1 MSQKLLIQC
10 PNCNAR
16 LALPNSSQSEFAV
29 GCPKCQLQFRVQN
42 PAPLPANQPV
52 NPSDKLE
59 RLEPVEESSSTSEQT
74 TAASG
79 NTPAP
84 QVPAPI
90 VQAETAKPARLVRA
104 VPVDDGNSQ
113 TPSPN
118 PAAPSAFQQ
127 PHVGATQLPIDS
139 KGNFKG
145 SVTKRDL
152 PNFDFEATNAKFEL
166 HANAPGS
173 KSNTVGETEQK
184 AEASTKPEP
193 QGKQPAEQPTE
204 PVAEPPAESAQRES
218 QPAHQVAKQEKQ
230 GTEPVSSDAKQE
242 SKAAAATS
250 DSVDSAK
257 GSPASLTANAN
268 PAPQK
273 VASQPAK
280 DRSKPT
286 PDAVPDAKA
295 TDDFPVAEESA
306 ELELTRGTESAP
318 GPADEHTE
326 VAETQ
331 PDVVDSS
338 SAPIEPVERLE
349 PAPEPAQEEA
359 ARAQIEA
366 SRTETASVSSA
377 ESVGQTHNAS
387 VGEPEKDKL
396 AELAAFVSKD
406 DGTGRKGRRGK
417 RGRRKKKK
425 SAQVA
430 KPSNAEAR
438 TLAAAENK
446 AAAKNS
452 AQPVPQQSSE
462 NLGPKASPR
471 SELKPTPRVKPQAEA
486 RGPEPAK
493 EIQAQSQG
501 VASEKA
507 SAINAEV
514 SAPKEKPATGT
525 YSEQKSR
532 KRLKKKP
539 VKKSGSAAKNTM
551 GAAKKDKRSASSAKA
566 KKKEQEAR
574 REPEQSSEQDWTS
587 YHYLA
592 NRSNTSRK
600 KRKAIVA
607 GAVSFLALCF
617 AIWAVIKA
625 DLFKE
630 LSRPD
635 SSDSGNEVAVET
647 PVDSSHP
654 FVNLYIKILQARI
667 ESLEQLSPTAEAMIS
682 YRQKNPVA
690 GDIEYLL
697 EKAVA
702 EEPAP
707 REARKLILSDLSK
720 LENEQEKLEADLLKK
735 MSKAERRKWDK
746 WLRTDSTE
754 PKELV
759 AELQLCFK
767 SYRSDGLFSLPVPAQ
782 DEEALWLSLEETQV
796 VRNCL
801 KSLVEVES
809 GQTANLAGTRLF
821 KEADALFANAIK
833 RTEAEKSS
841 AEVPQSYK
849 EFLFAAKMAR
859 NAVVNRLEREQFL
872 TPTLKAS
879 LARLDAAHEAFRLA
893 EIGKS
898 EAEVRAAFPNPAS
911 SVANAP

>member
-29 GCPKCQLQFRVQN
+29 GCPKCQLQFRVEN
-42 PAPLPANQPV
+42 PAPLPASP
-52 NPSDKLE
+52 PPEKLE
-59 RLEPVEESSSTSEQT
+59 RLQPVEESPSTLDRT
-74 TAASG
+74 TAVPENRPAAQG
-79 NTPAP
+79 PAP
-84 QVPAPI
+84 V

-104 VPVDDGNSQ
+104 VPVDEPGSQ
-113 TPSPN
+113 SPSPS
-118 PAAPSAFQQ
+118 PKPPESFQQ

-173 KSNTVGETEQK
+173 KSNSVDGSVQK
-184 AEASTKPEP
+184 AESEATASPEVT
-193 QGKQPAEQPTE
+193 QSTE
-204 PVAEPPAESAQRES
+204 PKSEPAAGPTPPATERNN
-218 QPAHQVAKQEKQ
+218 QVTSQEKQ
-230 GTEPVSSDAKQE
+230 GTGPVTPDAKQE
-242 SKAAAATS
+242 ADEPGSAPVQAGSKHGSAASPMVNAA
-250 DSVDSAK
+250 SAPVK
-257 GSPASLTANAN
+257 PT
-268 PAPQK
+268 PQK
-273 VASQPAK
+273 DASQPSK
-280 DRSKPT
+280 DERKPS
-286 PDAVPDAKA
+286 PDPGVTEAAKA
-295 TDDFPVAEESA
+295 QNAREESPEI
-306 ELELTRGTESAP
+306 ELATGVRSAP
-318 GPADEHTE
+318 ELSGAQPE
-326 VAETQ
+326 VAEAQ
-331 PDVVDSS
+331 PHVADPS
-338 SAPIEPVERLE
+338 SAPIAPIERLE
-349 PAPEPAQEEA
+349 PAGEDGAGTQAETSDPKTVPAVQPAQEAKPSA
-359 ARAQIEA
+359 ADSEKERLAKIA
-366 SRTETASVSSA
+366 AL
-377 ESVGQTHNAS
+377 VGK
-387 VGEPEKDKL
+387 EE
-396 AELAAFVSKD
+396 
-406 DGTGRKGRRGK
+406 GTGRKGRRGK
-417 RGRRKKKK
+417 RGRRNKRK

-430 KPSNAEAR
+430 KSSKAEVD
-438 TLAAAENK
+438 TQAAAEMK
-446 AAAKNS
+446 KVS
-452 AQPVPQQSSE
+452 KGPPQLVLQETSE
-462 NLGPKASPR
+462 TPGPKPR
-471 SELKPTPRVKPQAEA
+471 SRSQAKPTPPVEPQAEA
-486 RGPEPAK
+486 RVPEPEK
-493 EIQAQSQG
+493 EKLAQSQV
-501 VASEKA
+501 VAESPSARSEE
-507 SAINAEV
+507 S
-514 SAPKEKPATGT
+514 PGLKEEPATGT
-525 YSEQKSR
+525 YSEQRTR

-539 VKKSGSAAKNTM
+539 VKKGSAA
-551 GAAKKDKRSASSAKA
+551 AKKNLGSGKKDRLAAASAKDR
-566 KKKEQEAR
+566 KKEQEVR
-574 REPEQSSEQDWTS
+574 REPEQSDEQDWTS

-635 SSDSGNEVAVET
+635 SSESGSEVAVET

-697 EKAVA
+697 EKALA

-720 LENEQEKLEADLLKK
+720 LENAQEKLEADLLKA
-735 MSKAERRKWDK
+735 MSKGERRKWDK

-782 DEEALWLSLEETQV
+782 EEEAIWLSLEETQV

-801 KSLVEVES
+801 KNLVEVDS
-809 GQTANLAGTRLF
+809 GKTANLVGTRLF
-821 KEADALFANAIK
+821 KEADALFANAVK
-833 RTEAEKSS
+833 RTDAKKSS
-841 AEVPQSYK
+841 SEVPQSYK

-859 NAVVNRLEREQFL
+859 NAVVNRLEREKL
-872 TPTLKAS
+872 MTPALEAS
-879 LARLDAAHEAFRLA
+879 LERLDAAHEAFRLA
-893 EIGKS
+893 AIGKS
-898 EAEVRAAFPNPAS
+898 EAEVRAAFPNTAS
-911 SVANAP
+911 TVANAP